1 MSTSCASNA
10 RRSRATV
17 PRSRPSNAAMRAS
30 PPRPV
35 FNASSPA
42 YRRRCFSS
50 RTLTHSTIAAL
61 SSSGR
66 RAGSRAAALPRRAR
80 HAGPGAPAVVDA
92 GGLRPSRRTKPASE
106 VFTSH
111 PSGAHTGAQRV
122 LGADV
127 QEGVEFLHNRA
138 ETSGL
143 DPGGGRRQ
151 ECAGAGEPDLLVRPQ
166 TQFVEL
172 RHLVEGV
179 VAATVGVTCPGLVR
193 DLSGTSDPSAC
204 GTWRAWRRC
213 PAPPSTPAT

>member
-1 MSTSCASNA
+1 M
-10 RRSRATV
+10 
-17 PRSRPSNAAMRAS
+17 
-30 PPRPV
+30 
-35 FNASSPA
+35 
-42 YRRRCFSS
+42 
-50 RTLTHSTIAAL
+50 
-61 SSSGR
+61 
-66 RAGSRAAALPRRAR
+66 
-80 HAGPGAPAVVDA
+80 VDA
-92 GGLRPSRRTKPASE
+92 GGLRPSRRTTPACD

-193 DLSGTSDPSAC
+193 DERSFSLRNMARLASVPSAAINS
-204 GTWRAWRRC
+204 GNVAIFPWRRSVAMDAAENSGGLIM
-213 PAPPSTPAT
+213 APVRSSLT